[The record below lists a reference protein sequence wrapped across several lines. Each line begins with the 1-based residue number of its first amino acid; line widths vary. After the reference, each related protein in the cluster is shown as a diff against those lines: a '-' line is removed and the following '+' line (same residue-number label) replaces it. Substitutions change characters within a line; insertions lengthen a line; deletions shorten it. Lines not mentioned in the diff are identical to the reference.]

1 MKKRKSRA
9 FGKDVY
15 LLGKDE
21 YDDLVWLE
29 HPSWDCNWY
38 WGFGYVERYTNT
50 KDPSKSKDITCH
62 THIDSEFKIED
73 VIDLNKGL
81 VETTYT
87 AEEGERLA
95 DLFND
100 FYYYKK
106 KANAA
111 HRKDEGKYNNINGI
125 LLPEI
130 MNSIL
135 KIVYPGAELIT
146 SPIKKD

>member
-29 HPSWDCNWY
+29 HPSWDCGWY

-50 KDPSKSKDITCH
+50 KDPSISKDITCH
-62 THIDSEFKIED
+62 THIDSEFKKDD
-73 VIDLNKGL
+73 VINLNVGL
-81 VETTYT
+81 VSTTYSVD
-87 AEEGERLA
+87 EGERLA

-100 FYYYKK
+100 FYYYKD
-106 KANAA
+106 KADDA
-111 HRKDEGKYNNINGI
+111 HRKDEGKYNSINGI

-130 MNSIL
+130 MNNIL
-135 KIVYPGAELIT
+135 QIVYPGAELIT

>member
-1 MKKRKSRA
+1 MEKRKSWA
-9 FGKDVY
+9 FRKNVY

-21 YDDLVWLE
+21 YDDLIWLE
-29 HPSWDCNWY
+29 HPSWDCSWY

-50 KDPSKSKDITCH
+50 KDPSRSKDITSH
-62 THIDSEFKIED
+62 THIDGEFKSGG

-87 AEEGERLA
+87 VEEGVKLSE
-95 DLFND
+95 LFTD
-100 FYYYKK
+100 FYNYKK
-106 KANAA
+106 LGEQA
-111 HRKDEGKYNNINGI
+111 HRNSTEKYNNISGI

-135 KIVYPGAELIT
+135 QIIYPGAELVL